1 MRCLS
6 QTLSQVLRHCPGL
19 KYSCVEPDH
28 SKLTNRMLLGGVT
41 SFCFGR
47 QDETRRE
54 MFVCAQQRLWR
65 LRFGCRGKSILPIE
79 RAGWF
84 EWTERTAMVTAMD
97 Q

>member
-1 MRCLS
+1 MLS
-6 QTLSQVLRHCPGL
+6 
-19 KYSCVEPDH
+19 
-28 SKLTNRMLLGGVT
+28 GGVT

>member
-1 MRCLS
+1 M
-6 QTLSQVLRHCPGL
+6 
-19 KYSCVEPDH
+19 EPDH
-28 SKLTNRMLLGGVT
+28 SRLTNWMLLGGVT

-84 EWTERTAMVTAMD
+84 EWNERTAMVTAMD